1 MGDILT
7 GVVDILRPE
16 GIWDIFIYIMF
27 FMSLIMIVLIP
38 EKNMQPTM
46 LMYGVL
52 LCAVIDK
59 IRPSGYDP
67 DFLMP
72 GFDDKGFGTL
82 LIHLVMFTF
91 PLMAAGLIRG
101 RGPKDKRGVPVGI
114 MTGILGGVYAAG
126 HFLTTG
132 GIG

>member
-1 MGDILT
+1 MEQILKD
-7 GVVDILRPE
+7 VVEILRPD

-27 FMSLIMIVLIP
+27 FMSLIMIMLIP

-52 LCAVIDK
+52 LCSIIDK
-59 IRPSGYDP
+59 IRPSGQDP
-67 DFLMP
+67 NFVMP

-101 RGPKDKRGVPVGI
+101 RAQKDKRGIPVGI
-114 MTGILGGVYAAG
+114 ITGLLGGVYAAG
-126 HFLTTG
+126 HFLTQG
-132 GIG
+132 GVG